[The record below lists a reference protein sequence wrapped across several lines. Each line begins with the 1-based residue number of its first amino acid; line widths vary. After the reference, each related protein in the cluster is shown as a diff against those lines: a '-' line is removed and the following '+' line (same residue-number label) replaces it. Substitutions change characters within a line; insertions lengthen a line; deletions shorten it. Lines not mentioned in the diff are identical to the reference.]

1 VIGIFVSKARGSDA
15 DHFRDGKY
23 CGVPFWAE
31 ILLVVVAWFV
41 LAVLV
46 GLGLAAVIRRRERQR
61 AQDPPPGHPAGAPT
75 DREPEA

>member
-1 VIGIFVSKARGSDA
+1 M
-15 DHFRDGKY
+15 
-23 CGVPFWAE
+23 PFWAE

-61 AQDPPPGHPAGAPT
+61 VQDPPPGQAAGAPT
-75 DREPEA
+75 DQEPEA

>member
-1 VIGIFVSKARGSDA
+1 VIDDRSDTRAGSDA

-61 AQDPPPGHPAGAPT
+61 VQDPPPGQAAGAPT
-75 DREPEA
+75 DQEPEA

>member
-1 VIGIFVSKARGSDA
+1 
-15 DHFRDGKY
+15 
-23 CGVPFWAE
+23 VPFWAE

-46 GLGLAAVIRRRERQR
+46 GLGLAGVIRRRERQR

>member
-1 VIGIFVSKARGSDA
+1 VIDDRSDTRAGSYA

-31 ILLVVVAWFV
+31 LLLIVVAWFV

-61 AQDPPPGHPAGAPT
+61 AQDPAPGPEAGAPT

>member
-1 VIGIFVSKARGSDA
+1 M
-15 DHFRDGKY
+15 
-23 CGVPFWAE
+23 PFWAE
-31 ILLVVVAWFV
+31 ILLVVVAWFA

-61 AQDPPPGHPAGAPT
+61 VQDPAPGQDAGAPT